1 MDRRPSFNELIGTT
15 FSLMSGDLAVILCVI
30 AALTIGATYT
40 DIAAPMAGLAI
51 GIAALVA
58 EYYLLRRLIDRY
70 ELRSADRFAGFGS
83 FFILGLITG
92 LGIALGFVLLIVP
105 GIYLSARWSMAGP
118 ALLAENE
125 GSGEAMRRSA
135 DATRDHILPIA
146 LVWALIALPLVAGAL
161 LINGL
166 GTMVANAEGNGGTI
180 VALDAVFNALIYVS
194 QVTSWYFGVAIY
206 QLLAA
211 PAETQLG
218 PVFA

>member
-1 MDRRPSFNELIGTT
+1 MDRRLSFNELIGTT

-30 AALTIGATYT
+30 AVLTIGATYT

-83 FFILGLITG
+83 FFILGL
-92 LGIALGFVLLIVP
+92 
-105 GIYLSARWSMAGP
+105 YLSARWAMAGP
-118 ALLAENE
+118 ALVAENE